1 MSNDSADKRQAFER
15 WVSALRPH
23 ADASPAI
30 LGEDSGVTSL
40 DEQATLVR
48 RLPNDVVRLL
58 REREAGRHLPI
69 DQDSTAI
76 FHPPADLIARARRLV
91 PPPKPERSVPPDDP
105 ITESMPQ
112 PVPTPVVTPLVPRDT
127 VAQAELP
134 EPALPTLADAIES
147 EPPPL
152 SLHEPAAEPP
162 PTSALQPRRAA
173 RFPWTAAILVSAI
186 LAASAWFVL
195 TRWDWVIQTV
205 VEQSARRP

>member
-1 MSNDSADKRQAFER
+1 MFGGFAIGEFRETSRMSNDSADKRQAFER

-58 REREAGRHLPI
+58 REREAGRQLPI

-76 FHPPADLIARARRLV
+76 FHPPADLIARARRMV
-91 PPPKPERSVPPDDP
+91 PPPKPERSVPPDEP

-112 PVPTPVVTPLVPRDT
+112 PVPTRVVTPLVPAET

-147 EPPPL
+147 DPPPVTP
-152 SLHEPAAEPP
+152 SPPMPAAAPLP
-162 PTSALQPRRAA
+162 ATVLQPRRAA
-173 RFPWTAAILVSAI
+173 RFPWTAAVFVSAI
-186 LAASAWFVL
+186 LAAS
-195 TRWDWVIQTV
+195 
-205 VEQSARRP
+205 